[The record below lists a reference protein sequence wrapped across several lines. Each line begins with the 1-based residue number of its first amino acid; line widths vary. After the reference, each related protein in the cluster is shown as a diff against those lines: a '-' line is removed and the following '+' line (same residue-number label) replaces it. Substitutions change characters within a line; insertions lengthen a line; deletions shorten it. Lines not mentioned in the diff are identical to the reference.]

1 MALEFAFSIA
11 GCVLDPFR
19 SSLSPLMVEA
29 LISGQNWLRSSSA
42 PINFRDVMGD
52 VEKFE
57 KLNRG
62 ITIIFYLKKK
72 IIYIYIYM
80 NVYFFTY

>member
-29 LISGQNWLRSSSA
+29 LISGQNWLHSSSA
-42 PINFRDVMGD
+42 PISFQDVMDD
-52 VEKFE
+52 VKKFE

-62 ITIIFYLKKK
+62 ITIIFYFLKN
-72 IIYIYIYM
+72 IYECLFLYLLK
-80 NVYFFTY
+80 